1 VAEGA
6 REQGIPERTFRRRLL
21 ALHAQLGGGVLRSFN
36 QPGTRV
42 RKWFFNPAKAALA
55 VEEQPTVESLAREL
69 GELMLRVDTC
79 ERNDEALRQRVNSVK
94 AQMKTSKP
102 CATT

>member
-1 VAEGA
+1 MAEGA

-55 VEEQPTVESLAREL
+55 VEEQPRVEDLEEQIGR
-69 GELMLRVDTC
+69 LM
-79 ERNDEALRQRVNSVK
+79 
-94 AQMKTSKP
+94 
-102 CATT
+102 